1 MSETLKSFEG
11 KEFRVLKEVLAEIL
25 IEKIFPIGHEVR
37 KMLNE
42 ENYLKGVLEEGA
54 QKAKEQA
61 DKDDENPNTYYK
73 FLDLF
78 YKNNKEID
86 DEEKTD

>member
-1 MSETLKSFEG
+1 MKHKSM
-11 KEFRVLKEVLAEIL
+11 AEMNRERAL
-25 IEKIFPIGHEVR
+25 R
-37 KMLNE
+37 
-42 ENYLKGVLEEGA
+42 
-54 QKAKEQA
+54 KAKEEA

-78 YKNNKEID
+78 YKIKKDKD